1 MAKTVIHTDAAPGAI
16 GAYSQGIKS
25 EGMVYASGQIGLDP
39 ASGTLRDGVE
49 AQARQAFSNLS
60 AILAAGGTTL
70 ENAVKISI
78 FLADINDFAVVN
90 KVMQELV
97 PQPFPARSCFAVA
110 ALPKGALVEVE
121 AIAERLGKK
130 TA

>member
-1 MAKTVIHTDAAPGAI
+1 MVKTVIHTDAAPGAI

-121 AIAERLGKK
+121 AIAEIP
-130 TA
+130 

>member
-39 ASGTLRDGVE
+39 ATGTLREGVE

-70 ENAVKISI
+70 ESAVKISI

-97 PQPFPARSCFAVA
+97 PEPFPARSCFAVA

-121 AIAERLGKK
+121 AIAEIP
-130 TA
+130 

>member
-39 ASGTLRDGVE
+39 TSGTLRDGVE

-121 AIAERLGKK
+121 AIAEIP
-130 TA
+130 

>member
-39 ASGTLRDGVE
+39 ATGTLREGVE

-70 ENAVKISI
+70 ESAVKISI

-97 PQPFPARSCFAVA
+97 PEPFPARSCFAVA
-110 ALPKGALVEVE
+110 ARTKGALVEVE
-121 AIAERLGKK
+121 ALAEIP
-130 TA
+130 

>member
-16 GAYSQGIKS
+16 GAYGQGIKS

-121 AIAERLGKK
+121 AIAEIP
-130 TA
+130 

>member
-16 GAYSQGIKS
+16 GAYSQGIQS

-78 FLADINDFAVVN
+78 FLADINDFAAVN

-121 AIAERLGKK
+121 AIAEIP
-130 TA
+130 

>member
-1 MAKTVIHTDAAPGAI
+1 MAKTVIHTDAAPDAI

-121 AIAERLGKK
+121 AIAEIP
-130 TA
+130 

>member
-110 ALPKGALVEVE
+110 ALPKGARVEVE
-121 AIAERLGKK
+121 SIA
-130 TA
+130 

>member
-90 KVMQELV
+90 KVIQELV

-121 AIAERLGKK
+121 AIAEIP
-130 TA
+130 

>member
-90 KVMQELV
+90 TVMQELV

-121 AIAERLGKK
+121 AIAEIP
-130 TA
+130 

>member
-121 AIAERLGKK
+121 ASAEIP
-130 TA
+130 

>member
-16 GAYSQGIKS
+16 GAYSQGIQS

-121 AIAERLGKK
+121 AIAEIP
-130 TA
+130 

>member
-60 AILAAGGTTL
+60 AILTAGGTTL

-121 AIAERLGKK
+121 AIAEIP
-130 TA
+130 

>member
-25 EGMVYASGQIGLDP
+25 EGMVYASGQIGLDS

-78 FLADINDFAVVN
+78 FLADINDFAAVN

-121 AIAERLGKK
+121 AIAEIP
-130 TA
+130 

>member
-39 ASGTLRDGVE
+39 ATGTLREGVE

-70 ENAVKISI
+70 ESAVKISI
-78 FLADINDFAVVN
+78 FLAVINDFAVVN

-97 PQPFPARSCFAVA
+97 PEPFPARSCFAVA

-121 AIAERLGKK
+121 AIAEIP
-130 TA
+130 

>member
-78 FLADINDFAVVN
+78 FLADINDFAAVN

-121 AIAERLGKK
+121 AIAEIP
-130 TA
+130 

>member
-1 MAKTVIHTDAAPGAI
+1 M
-16 GAYSQGIKS
+16 
-25 EGMVYASGQIGLDP
+25 YASGQIGLDP

-78 FLADINDFAVVN
+78 FLSLTRQLLFLIPLIYTLPLF
-90 KVMQELV
+90 MQEHGV
-97 PQPFPARSCFAVA
+97 WISFPIADTVSTVA
-110 ALPKGALVEVE
+110 CAFFIV
-121 AIAERLGKK
+121 RLFRKFDKLKDGEDASVLGSSIK
-130 TA
+130 

>member
-121 AIAERLGKK
+121 AIAEIP
-130 TA
+130 

>member
-70 ENAVKISI
+70 
-78 FLADINDFAVVN
+78 
-90 KVMQELV
+90 
-97 PQPFPARSCFAVA
+97 
-110 ALPKGALVEVE
+110 
-121 AIAERLGKK
+121 
-130 TA
+130 

>member
-1 MAKTVIHTDAAPGAI
+1 MEGDEMKKLLFTLALAPALVFARPHTLIIAADGDASWTKTVREHMLPGREAHVHDFGKNTI
-16 GAYSQGIKS
+16 A
-25 EGMVYASGQIGLDP
+25 E
-39 ASGTLRDGVE
+39 TLSSCGWKE
-49 AQARQAFSNLS
+49 
-60 AILAAGGTTL
+60 
-70 ENAVKISI
+70 

-121 AIAERLGKK
+121 AIAEIP
-130 TA
+130 

>member
-39 ASGTLRDGVE
+39 ASGTLLDGVE

-121 AIAERLGKK
+121 AIAEIP
-130 TA
+130 

>member
-1 MAKTVIHTDAAPGAI
+1 MAKTVIHTDAAPGAF

-121 AIAERLGKK
+121 AIAEIP
-130 TA
+130 

>member
-39 ASGTLRDGVE
+39 ASGTLREGVE

-70 ENAVKISI
+70 ESAVKISI
-78 FLADINDFAVVN
+78 FLADIHDFAVVN
-90 KVMQELV
+90 TVMQELV
-97 PQPFPARSCFAVA
+97 PEPFPARSCFAVA

-121 AIAERLGKK
+121 AIAEIP
-130 TA
+130 

>member
-16 GAYSQGIKS
+16 GAYSPGIKS

-121 AIAERLGKK
+121 AIAEIP
-130 TA
+130 